1 MRVATIR
8 ASAFGG
14 WKDAMLVNGLD
25 PQNVNRPADIDETA
39 WEDGAGHV
47 TLRSFVSFSEE
58 VGRGP
63 THIALPWR
71 IGENYDLAL
80 LDEVGR
86 AVLSATTLGS
96 ALRRLGEHFPLLQDA
111 TELRLDISGESATMS
126 YRILDPDIWPR
137 HHDAMFSLAII
148 AQIIKRAKGAEWDK
162 TELAFEAEA
171 RDNRMELSKTIGT
184 SCNFGADTNQIS
196 MPLAFL
202 DLPMPMAEG
211 HADMRSLSR
220 QLVAK
225 RRATSTVDRV
235 SAIVFREL
243 NEGRLNQEQLACEI
257 GMSSRTLRRRLAE
270 EGYNFQQILDDCRMR
285 QAAFDFRTRPDLS
298 IAQIALRLG
307 YSEHSTFTRAFSRW
321 SGMSPQ
327 LFRHQLPRDL
337 N

>member
-8 ASAFGG
+8 ASALGG

-25 PQNVNRPADIDETA
+25 PQTVMRPNDIGEDA
-39 WEDGAGHV
+39 WEAGAGHV
-47 TLRSFVSFSEE
+47 TLRSFVSFSEQ
-58 VGRGP
+58 VGHGP

-71 IGENYDLAL
+71 IGEQYDLTL
-80 LDEVGR
+80 LDDVGR

-96 ALRRLGEHFPLLQDA
+96 ALRRLADHFSLLQDA
-111 TELRLDISGESATMS
+111 TELRLDTTAENAMIS

-148 AQIIKRAKGAEWDK
+148 AQIIKRARGAEWDK

-171 RDNRMELSKTIGT
+171 RENRTELSKTIGT
-184 SCNFGADTNQIS
+184 ACNFGADTNQVS

-202 DLPMPMAEG
+202 DLAMPTGDDRFDVRM
-211 HADMRSLSR
+211 LSR

-235 SAIVFREL
+235 AAIVFREL

-270 EGYNFQQILDDCRMR
+270 EGYSFQQILDDCRMR

-321 SGMSPQ
+321 SGMAPQ
-327 LFRHQLPRDL
+327 EFRQQLPKDL